1 MFIRQ
6 EHEFPVSWS
15 VSGIYEED
23 CCCGHVIPLH
33 LFVCFQ
39 QVVIKII
46 NPVLFVSITCQKGQL
61 LLLFS
66 PNQML
71 AAIGGTIGFSF
82 LPQDNHCFSILEK
95 RIMPASAV
103 DWVTRLS
110 CSILFLFHV
119 HLTKQINLVNQSKW
133 EACLESMI

>member
-46 NPVLFVSITCQKGQL
+46 NPVLFMSITCQKGQL

-71 AAIGGTIGFSF
+71 AAIDGTIGFSF
-82 LPQDNHCFSILEK
+82 LPQDNHWVSILGEEECQHQQL
-95 RIMPASAV
+95 IGLQDSGVQYCFCFMF
-103 DWVTRLS
+103 
-110 CSILFLFHV
+110 I
-119 HLTKQINLVNQSKW
+119 
-133 EACLESMI
+133 